1 MAKEDKRLNE
11 LEKGELARFLTRSE
25 PLGPIAAERM
35 INHDLAARRLFERQN
50 DIHSQLFSTSGIVI
64 GRRGAGKTAFLDHLR
79 ASRATNEVVYLN
91 APDVF
96 PSILKSIRGVFGVN
110 SPPVEVVAHLWE
122 LLIWSAVFATL
133 LRGESDARLI
143 GIRRFANDFG
153 FSEADAPAEVIRQVV
168 KNLTARSAASGS
180 SVDSRLDLL
189 ELADGPQEIYS
200 NALQAAREI
209 ISSPAIARRKAE
221 ILVLM
226 DTMEDYRLAQ
236 DVANDALGGLVRYLG
251 VHAQT
256 EQLIDVRFCLPAELY
271 ETFRRASSNSAK
283 DFGTQ
288 AVLHWSA
295 GELWRI
301 AAHRLAL
308 YLEIHDPAAFER
320 LGAEHASNDR
330 AGAIAFFLKLLPST
344 IACETHVE
352 QSLTH
357 IARHTQLLPRDL
369 IHILNRIISRA
380 IAPASNILGEI
391 TPKMV
396 VEGVGEAEPI
406 IAGGI
411 RSAFYYRYPHFY
423 EICASAIPEL
433 RRRFND
439 GDLHTVF
446 NQSVKG
452 VLKRIGDAG
461 GDAEMSYHDFK
472 RMLVETG
479 VLGKQIDE
487 TEMFWECQFE
497 YTVPGEMVISTQD
510 MLCVH
515 PLFNAVFPS
524 AVNGKSPKLIYPYG
538 IQHDND

>member
-1 MAKEDKRLNE
+1 MAKEERPLNE
-11 LEKGELARFLTRSE
+11 LEKGELARFLTRNE

-35 INHDLAARRLFERQN
+35 INHELAARKLFERQN
-50 DIHSQLFSTSGIVI
+50 DIHSQLFSASGIVI

-79 ASRATNEVVYLN
+79 ASRGVNEVVYLS

-122 LLIWSAVFATL
+122 MLIWSAVFATL
-133 LRGESDARLI
+133 LRGTGDARQV
-143 GIRRFANDFG
+143 GIRRFANEFD
-153 FSEADAPAEVIRQVV
+153 FSEADAPAQVIRQVV
-168 KNLTARSAASGS
+168 NGLKARSAAFGS
-180 SVDSRLDLL
+180 SIDSRLDLL
-189 ELADGPQEIYS
+189 DLANGHQELYS
-200 NALQAAREI
+200 NALQAAHKI
-209 ISSPAIARRKAE
+209 IGSPTGSRRKAE

-226 DTMEDYRLAQ
+226 DTMEDYRLEQ

-251 VHAQT
+251 VHAPT

-308 YLEIHDPAAFER
+308 YLEVHDPATFDLLDADN
-320 LGAEHASNDR
+320 ASNDR
-330 AGAIAFFLKLLPST
+330 AGAIAFFLKLLPNT
-344 IACETHVE
+344 IECETHVE

-369 IHILNRIISRA
+369 IHILNRIVSRA
-380 IAPASNILGEI
+380 IMPGTGALGEI

-396 VEGVGEAEPI
+396 VDGVGEAEPI
-406 IAGGI
+406 IADGI
-411 RSAFYYRYPHFY
+411 RSAFFYRYPHFN
-423 EICASAIPEL
+423 EICAAAIPEL
-433 RRRFND
+433 RRRFAD

-472 RMLVETG
+472 RMLIETG

-497 YTVPGEMVISTQD
+497 YTVPGEMVVSTQD

-538 IQHDND
+538 ALHEND